1 MKQGH
6 PTTFGDAFVM
16 NMQQLSTSY
25 VIVSDTVYSI
35 CKESFDTLL
44 TVIPLRFC
52 VLAGP
57 NPLPKTSI
65 IAETSGYSHI
75 WDTVYDV

>member
-1 MKQGH
+1 M
-6 PTTFGDAFVM
+6 
-16 NMQQLSTSY
+16 
-25 VIVSDTVYSI
+25 VYSI

-52 VLAGP
+52 MLAGP